1 MPVKGKKTWLLSESL
16 LSDRFTLYGFFF
28 HKRGV
33 HLLDIHKEGLVFV
46 KHINSIIVALS
57 ALTIDGCFEAGT
69 KVAVNG
75 EENDSKQTDNK
86 KVSEIKMKFRKET
99 HCTG

>member
-1 MPVKGKKTWLLSESL
+1 MDS
-16 LSDRFTLYGFFF
+16 FF
-28 HKRGV
+28 
-33 HLLDIHKEGLVFV
+33 LKEGCIYSIYISFV

-57 ALTIDGCFEAGT
+57 ALTIDGCSEAGT

-86 KVSEIKMKFRKET
+86 EVSEIKMKFRKET
-99 HCTG
+99 HCTR